1 MGNSGDSHA
10 VLQLSVMSERVRAV
24 MKARMHVGQTRLGCD
39 TVRVGARNR
48 VDHVGLQHPSAYL

>member
-1 MGNSGDSHA
+1 
-10 VLQLSVMSERVRAV
+10 MSERVRAV